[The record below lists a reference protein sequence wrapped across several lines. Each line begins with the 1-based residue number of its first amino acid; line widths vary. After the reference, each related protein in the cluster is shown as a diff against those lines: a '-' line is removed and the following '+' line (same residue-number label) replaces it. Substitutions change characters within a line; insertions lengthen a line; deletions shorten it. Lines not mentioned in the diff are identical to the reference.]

1 MQIESRAI
9 WRYSYDA
16 RKWRNTYDA
25 SSAGDYISGLH
36 QSGTSGFAA
45 WLCVAFD
52 VRGAWRAGVV
62 RRRDIR
68 HHIGG
73 DHILQPAMRQADE
86 APRNRGAHGAER
98 ADDGGGAVR
107 VFGQPLLRGALPL
120 GHTLRAGRGERGR
133 LAQQLCRPALRE
145 QAHELAALH
154 VGAGS
159 LRRTLCDG
167 LRPVRRNGL
176 ERRLPVHS
184 PVPGGAHRRIADK
197 PALVEK
203 TRRRSPGGGRR
214 RRGGSV
220 PAGNCP
226 RERGE
231 GDYGGVFLLLRNR
244 ADSRALGG
252 QLSCAALGHGRRK
265 GGLAGRHVLYRHNDW
280 QGAERLPD
288 HEAQRHRDGAPRPG
302 AHIAG
307 RGGDASPGRGRG
319 GARAAACRAGLR
331 ACLPVDDTRHT

>member
-36 QSGTSGFAA
+36 QPGTSGFAA
-45 WLCVAFD
+45 GFCVAFD

-73 DHILQPAMRQADE
+73 DHILKPAVRQADE
-86 APRNRGAHGAER
+86 TPRDRGSYGAER

-120 GHTLRAGRGERGR
+120 GHTLRARRRERGR
-133 LAQQLCRPALRE
+133 LAKQLCRPALRE

-154 VGAGS
+154 VGAGR

-167 LRPVRRNGL
+167 LRPIRRNGL
-176 ERRLPVHS
+176 ERRLPLHS
-184 PVPGGAHRRIADK
+184 PVPGGAHRRPADK
-197 PALVEK
+197 PATVEK
-203 TRRRSPGGGRR
+203 ARRREPGDGRCRRRSL
-214 RRGGSV
+214 V
-220 PAGNCP
+220 PAGNSP
-226 RERGE
+226 RTRGE
-231 GDYGGVFLLLRNR
+231 GDYGGVFLLLR
-244 ADSRALGG
+244 S
-252 QLSCAALGHGRRK
+252 
-265 GGLAGRHVLYRHNDW
+265 
-280 QGAERLPD
+280 
-288 HEAQRHRDGAPRPG
+288 
-302 AHIAG
+302 
-307 RGGDASPGRGRG
+307 
-319 GARAAACRAGLR
+319 
-331 ACLPVDDTRHT
+331 